1 MKISIT
7 NTAKSID
14 SSENETLLE
23 ACLKNNVSIKNSCG
37 GFGNCTDC
45 KVKIIYGEDNL
56 TELSSEEKK
65 HLGNTFFITKER
77 LACQSYCSG
86 DIGIEILNELN
97 ENVAIQSAPKV
108 IKRSAEQRAEKKEEF
123 REPKPRKDRR
133 PRAFNYS
140 EEDE

>member
-1 MKISIT
+1 VKLSIT
-7 NTAKSID
+7 NTAKSIELN
-14 SSENETLLE
+14 ENQTLLE

-45 KVKIIYGEDNL
+45 KVKIIYGEENL
-56 TELSSEEKK
+56 TELSTEEKK

-86 DIGIEILNELN
+86 DIGIEVINKDI
-97 ENVAIQSAPKV
+97 AKKAAPKV
-108 IKRSAEQRAEKKEEF
+108 IKRSVEKVEKKEEF

-133 PRAFNYS
+133 PKAFNYS